1 MAEEGKRIPELSKA
15 ASSAKDGVYAIY
27 DPNTNKTVQIDIQSG
42 LGAVRAN
49 MDWQADASYSIG
61 DLVLFNLLAWKSLQ
75 NTSIGNIPTENTFW
89 TEVPISAADGITDT
103 QWSAGVFT
111 YNDSKVVYNNAQYY
125 LQDTAPFESTD
136 FDAELTAGNWASPD
150 LGALDNLQFTNQV
163 TPPAYSSGLMW
174 FSGDHFNFYDNIPG
188 TSIQLGEELFVHVYN
203 NNGSTLTNFTAV
215 RYGPSVGGIPAAV
228 RAQADTVSNAR
239 SFGVCTH
246 DILVGEVGKVTT
258 FGPTGGD
265 TSMWND
271 NDRLWLSATVA
282 GELTNI
288 EQPILKPIGR
298 VLVSDTEANG
308 GKIYVFQQ
316 EAINVTA
323 LGQAVGSNQTQLLGI
338 TPEPLEVYNVGGFEK
353 NVTLTQT
360 GGGPA
365 TAIMSPAS
373 IGASGY
379 YRISFNITITSD
391 NNRIHIFEV
400 YINGS
405 PTGLLTAID
414 LQNNNI
420 DSGNGSFSAITQS
433 IITNTDTIEIYASIS
448 ANTATITVA
457 SLALNIERIGTV

>member
-27 DPNTNKTVQIDIQSG
+27 DPNTDKTVQIDIQSG
-42 LGAVRAN
+42 LGAVRAD
-49 MDWQADASYSIG
+49 MDWQADTSYSIG

-89 TEVPISAADGITDT
+89 TEVPISEADGITDT
-103 QWSAGVFT
+103 QWAAGVFT

-136 FDAELTAGNWASPD
+136 FDAELTAGNWAAPG
-150 LGALDNLQFTNQV
+150 LGAVDEILFNPLGAEPVYTD
-163 TPPAYSSGLMW
+163 GLL
-174 FSGDHFNFYDNIPG
+174 FYQNGSLNFFDSIPG
-188 TSIQLGEELFVHVYN
+188 TSIQMGKELVIEVYN
-203 NNGSTLTNFTAV
+203 DNGVTLNNFTAV
-215 RYGPSVGGIPAAV
+215 RYGTTVSGYPAAV
-228 RAQADTVSNAR
+228 RAQADTILNAR

-246 DILVGEVGKVTT
+246 NILVSEVGKVTT
-258 FGPTGGD
+258 YGTVGGD
-265 TSMWND
+265 TSMWSVND
-271 NDRLWLSATVA
+271 ILYLSATVA

-405 PTGLLTAID
+405 PAGLLTAID